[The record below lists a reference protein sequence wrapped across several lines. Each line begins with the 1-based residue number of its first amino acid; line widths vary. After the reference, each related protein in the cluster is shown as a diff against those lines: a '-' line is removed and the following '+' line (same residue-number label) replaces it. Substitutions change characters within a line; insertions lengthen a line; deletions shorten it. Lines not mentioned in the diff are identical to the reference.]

1 MMLLDGCFMIEV
13 LRMKEGASEDYA
25 SNDPVFSLQMKPLRK
40 PYIKRDMLL
49 LENQLPLLVLK
60 ALLEVENRG
69 STVS

>member
-1 MMLLDGCFMIEV
+1 MNECSD
-13 LRMKEGASEDYA
+13 DYA
-25 SNDPVFSLQMKPLRK
+25 TNDPVFSSRMNHLRK

-69 STVS
+69 PTVS